1 VEIMERPPI
10 EISMAVNKLF
20 VLASLQEDIMI
31 ETPQLLMKHE
41 IKYRFNK
48 IYAEVKKLNKLVN
61 DVMCEE
67 DIEGF
72 DLITEEIK
80 VLFKKLEE

>member
-1 VEIMERPPI
+1 MERPPI

-61 DVMCEE
+61 NVMCEE
-67 DIEGF
+67 DIDGF

-80 VLFKKLEE
+80 HLFKRLEE

>member
-1 VEIMERPPI
+1 MERPPI

>member
-1 VEIMERPPI
+1 
-10 EISMAVNKLF
+10 MAVNKLF

-67 DIEGF
+67 DIDGF

-80 VLFKKLEE
+80 HLFKRLEE